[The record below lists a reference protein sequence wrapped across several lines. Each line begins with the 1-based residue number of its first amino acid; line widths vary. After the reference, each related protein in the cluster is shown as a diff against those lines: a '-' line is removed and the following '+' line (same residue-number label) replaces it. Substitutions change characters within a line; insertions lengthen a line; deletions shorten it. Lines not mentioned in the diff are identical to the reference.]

1 MGIDWT
7 EPHYTLWAITY
18 IVLGIIFLI
27 FTIFYLSKTCK
38 DTLTTETNLQ
48 GQKAA
53 QIAYIVAIIFKG
65 ISLFVAAIF
74 LFCDFTSKTKTYK
87 IDGKDV
93 SYSYWS
99 VYSIIPTGIPGY
111 VTACAYCFIFFSWCS
126 IAKSNLEKSVTGYY
140 DRSKWVLTV
149 INILILISFAISLTV
164 MLSTNPDKAHEA
176 EAIIACLRDS
186 GTAICFLIYLIC
198 IFKLFESPCPSVF
211 SPETRLSAMLI
222 ILIAALILRPISTM
236 IYVLIFSKNGEDG
249 TNYSEF
255 SIGYYIVFLFEFIV
269 TEVLPLS
276 IIGVVRILNSQS
288 YLNDENIAAFLALD

>member
-7 EPHYTLWAITY
+7 QPHEGLWIVTY
-18 IVLGIIFLI
+18 IILGFIFLI

-38 DTLTTETNLQ
+38 DTFSTETNLQ

-65 ISLFVAAIF
+65 LSLFVAAIF
-74 LFCDFTSKTKTYK
+74 LLCDFTSKMKTYK

-111 VTACAYCFIFFSWCS
+111 VTACAFCFIFFSWCS
-126 IAKSNLEKSVTGYY
+126 IAKSNLEKSVSGYY

-149 INILILISFAISLTV
+149 INILILIGFAISLTV
-164 MLSTNPDKAHEA
+164 MLSTDPVKAHEA
-176 EAIIACLRDS
+176 EAIIASVRDS

-198 IFKLFESPCPSVF
+198 IFKLFESPCPSAF

-222 ILIAALILRPISTM
+222 ILIVALILRPISTM
-236 IYVLIFSKNGEDG
+236 IYVLIFTGKDG
-249 TNYSEF
+249 KSSSYSEF
-255 SIGYYIVFLFEFIV
+255 SIGYYIVFLVEFLL
-269 TEVLPLS
+269 TEILPLS
-276 IIGVVRILNSQS
+276 IIGIVRLLNTQS
-288 YLNDENIAAFLALD
+288 YLADDNIAAFLALD